1 MKYFEY
7 DSKAKQYLKNVDPIL
22 GQAIDEIGDI
32 KREVTPDLFEGLISS
47 IIAQQISS
55 KAAETVWSRF
65 EKLCSPV
72 TPLSVSQTTPEMIQA
87 QGMTMR
93 KAKYIHQIACL
104 VADGQLDLNAL
115 SHKNDDT
122 IAKTLKSLP
131 GIGVWTA
138 EMLMI
143 FSMQRPDI
151 VSWDDLAIRRG
162 MMKLYGLDTLDKK
175 TFMHYKQLY
184 SPYGSVASL
193 YLWAISVR
201 V

>member
-1 MKYFEY
+1 MKYFDY
-7 DSKAKQYLKNVDPIL
+7 DSKAIRFLKNADPIL
-22 GQAIDEIGDI
+22 GKAIDEIGEI
-32 KREVTPDLFEGLISS
+32 KREVTPNLFEGLIRS

-72 TPLSVSQTTPEMIQA
+72 TPLSVSQTTPELIQS

-93 KAKYIHQIACL
+93 KARYIHQIACL
-104 VADGQLDLNAL
+104 VSEGSLNLESL
-115 SHKNDDT
+115 SKESDDT

-131 GIGVWTA
+131 GIGIWTA

-143 FSMQRPDI
+143 FSLQRPDI
-151 VSWDDLAIRRG
+151 LSWDDLAIRRG
-162 MMKLYGLDTLDKK
+162 MMKLYGLTALDKP
-175 TFMHYKQLY
+175 TFLQYKQTY

-201 V
+201 E

>member
-7 DSKAKQYLKNVDPIL
+7 DSNAKNYLKKVDPIL
-22 GQAIDEIGDI
+22 GKAIDDIGDI

-55 KAAETVWSRF
+55 KAADTVWSRF

-72 TPLSVSQTTPEMIQA
+72 TPRSVSQTTPEMIQA
-87 QGMTMR
+87 QGMSMR
-93 KAKYIHQIACL
+93 KAKYIHQIACM
-104 VADGQLDLNAL
+104 VVENQLDLESL
-115 SHKNDDT
+115 SNESDET
-122 IAKTLKSLP
+122 ISKLLKSLP

-162 MMKLYGLDTLDKK
+162 MMKLYGLDTLDKA
-175 TFMHYKQLY
+175 TFMHYKQTY

-201 V
+201 E

>member
-7 DSKAKQYLKNVDPIL
+7 DSKAIQYLKNVDPIL

-32 KREVTPDLFEGLISS
+32 KREVTPDLFEGLVSS

-55 KAAETVWSRF
+55 KAADTVWSRF
-65 EKLCSPV
+65 ERLCGPV
-72 TPLSVSQTTPEMIQA
+72 TPLSVSQTTPESIQA
-87 QGMTMR
+87 QGMSMR

-115 SHKNDDT
+115 SHENDDT

-162 MMKLYGLDTLDKK
+162 MMKLYGYDTLDKK

-201 V
+201 N

>member
-7 DSKAKQYLKNVDPIL
+7 DSNAKNYLKKVDPIL
-22 GQAIDEIGDI
+22 GKAIDDIGDI

-55 KAAETVWSRF
+55 KAADTVWSRF

-72 TPLSVSQTTPEMIQA
+72 TPRSVSQTTPEMIQA
-87 QGMTMR
+87 QGMSMR
-93 KAKYIHQIACL
+93 KAKYIHQIACM
-104 VADGQLDLNAL
+104 VVENQLDLESL
-115 SHKNDDT
+115 SNESDDT
-122 IAKTLKSLP
+122 ISKLLKSLP

-151 VSWDDLAIRRG
+151 VSWGDLAIRRG
-162 MMKLYGLDTLDKK
+162 MMKLYGLDTLDKA
-175 TFMHYKQLY
+175 TFMHYKQTY

-201 V
+201 E

>member
-7 DSKAKQYLKNVDPIL
+7 DSKAIQYLKNVDPIL

-32 KREVTPDLFEGLISS
+32 KREVTPDLFEGLVSS

-55 KAAETVWSRF
+55 KAADTVWSRF
-65 EKLCSPV
+65 ERLCGPV
-72 TPLSVSQTTPEMIQA
+72 TPLSVSQTTPESIQA
-87 QGMTMR
+87 QGMSMR

-115 SHKNDDT
+115 SHENDDT

-201 V
+201 N

>member
-1 MKYFEY
+1 
-7 DSKAKQYLKNVDPIL
+7 
-22 GQAIDEIGDI
+22 
-32 KREVTPDLFEGLISS
+32 
-47 IIAQQISS
+47 
-55 KAAETVWSRF
+55 
-65 EKLCSPV
+65 
-72 TPLSVSQTTPEMIQA
+72 
-87 QGMTMR
+87 MR

-115 SHKNDDT
+115 SHENDDT

-201 V
+201 A

>member
-1 MKYFEY
+1 MHYFEY
-7 DSKAKQYLKNVDPIL
+7 GEEAVHYLKKKDKKL
-22 GQAIDEIGDI
+22 GAAIDQMGPIQ
-32 KREVTPDLFEGLISS
+32 REVMPDLFSGLVSS

-55 KAAETVWSRF
+55 KAADTVWKRF
-65 EKLCSPV
+65 EILVGEV
-72 TPLSVSQTTPEMIQA
+72 TPHNVANADVEAIQK

-93 KAKYIHQIACL
+93 KATYIKSIANMIHT
-104 VADGQLDLNAL
+104 GEFDLEVLATL
-115 SHKNDDT
+115 PDEE
-122 IAKTLKSLP
+122 IAKRLKSLP

-162 MMKLYGLDTLDKK
+162 MMRLYGLETLDRATFESYKK
-175 TFMHYKQLY
+175 KY

-193 YLWAISVR
+193 YLWALSVQ
-201 V
+201 